1 MIVMTCKIFIADDHP
16 IVREGLK
23 AILSKQLGVDVIG
36 MSGDGDDMIEQV
48 LALRPDILV
57 LDLAMP
63 GCDGIEIIRR
73 VLAESKDTR
82 IVVVSVNST
91 VQRIFQALEN
101 GARGYLLKDD
111 ASTKIID
118 AIHAVQ
124 LGRRYLSPQVA
135 EIVATGLSDRSAADM
150 LQTLSR
156 REREILTLV
165 TNGKSS
171 TEIGKQLHL
180 SPKTVDTYRSRLMQK
195 LEINDITGLVKFA
208 IAHGITSL

>member
-1 MIVMTCKIFIADDHP
+1 MTCKIFIADDHP

-23 AILSKQLGVDVIG
+23 AVLSKQLGVDVIG
-36 MSGDGDDMIEQV
+36 MSGDGDDTIEQV
-48 LALRPDILV
+48 LTLRPDILV

>member
-23 AILSKQLGVDVIG
+23 AVLSKQLGVDVIG
-36 MSGDGDDMIEQV
+36 MSGDGDDTIEQV
-48 LALRPDILV
+48 LTLRPDILV